1 MRRDQIP
8 QAGSVLLPHL
18 VCTTQHQLRHEVTV
32 KAMYAD
38 WQAGASCQLA
48 DGPEQLMC
56 IEPSSNSRTEQNPIG
71 GTHAAGSLIV
81 PVE

>member
-1 MRRDQIP
+1 
-8 QAGSVLLPHL
+8 
-18 VCTTQHQLRHEVTV
+18 
-32 KAMYAD
+32 MYAD